1 VSRSSSFSR
10 KVTAGESEWN
20 KKDTTTQP
28 ASHGI
33 PTAFADATTNQSD
46 AVAAF
51 LETVGGKTGD
61 KHITW
66 FTHSRATHDS
76 VMELKEAW
84 AKYTDDHGQ
93 VHVQNFSGEEDP
105 DEEE

>member
-1 VSRSSSFSR
+1 VSRSSSR
-10 KVTAGESEWN
+10 KVTAGGSEWN

-33 PTAFADATTNQSD
+33 PTAFANVTTNQSV

-51 LETVGGKTGD
+51 LDSVSGETGD
-61 KHITW
+61 KDITW
-66 FTHSRATHDS
+66 YTHSRATNDS
-76 VMELKEAW
+76 DMELKEAW